1 MKFKNMFKKAVDL
14 LNELAGRRNT
24 PSPRIKSTS
33 KLIEEVHARKNQIS
47 TPAPSET
54 LAEPEQ
60 KILKISSQ
68 QDFDAY
74 KLKLQ
79 DLTALKNFVDRQ
91 GDKFKWLK
99 VDKIE
104 ADVNNFAPPEFDN
117 YATGKVVD
125 NVVKIAKR
133 FMGALDSCEREI
145 KNPQK
150 DSSAAVELKNLIEK
164 YLQGVGIF
172 TLNFKVGDDYS
183 GWADL
188 GMDGEVFTVPAGER
202 RLHNKLKDIFVLPHY
217 IDFENEHGAKD
228 RRIFGGTCVVY
239 VFGA

>member
-1 MKFKNMFKKAVDL
+1 MEIKKLFKNAVDL
-14 LNELAGRRNT
+14 LDELFGRRNT
-24 PSPRIKSTS
+24 PSPRRIQTS
-33 KLIEEVHARKNQIS
+33 KLLEEVHARKNQIS
-47 TPAPSET
+47 TPAPPEPP
-54 LAEPEQ
+54 AEPEQ

-91 GDKFKWLK
+91 GDKFKWFK

-117 YATGKVVD
+117 YATSKVVD

-202 RLHNKLKDIFVLPHY
+202 RLHNKLKDIFILPHY
-217 IDFENEHGAKD
+217 IDFENEHGEQD
-228 RRIFGGTCVVY
+228 RRVFGGSCEVY